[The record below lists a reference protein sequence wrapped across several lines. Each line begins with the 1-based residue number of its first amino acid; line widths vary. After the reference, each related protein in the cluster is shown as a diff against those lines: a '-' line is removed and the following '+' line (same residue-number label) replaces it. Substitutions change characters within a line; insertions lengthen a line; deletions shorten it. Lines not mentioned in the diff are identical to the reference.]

1 MTETANV
8 NQPTSQRFEGDTE
21 NVASGQQEA
30 SREKLIVRLR
40 LLWNRRRLIFRL
52 ASIGLALSTVIAFVI
67 PKRFQSTARLMPPD
81 QMDLST
87 ELMAAATA
95 KAGPG
100 LGTAASSLLGLKSTG
115 DLFIGILESR
125 TIEDDL
131 IEKFELRKLYKDR
144 LWEDARLDLAKNTAI
159 SEDRKSGIITVQV
172 TDKTPERAAAMAQ
185 EYIEELNRVVT
196 QLNTSSAHRER
207 VFLEERLG
215 EVRQDLESAEKGFG
229 EFASKNTAIDI
240 QAQSKA
246 MIEAAAALEGQLI
259 AAQTELRGLKE
270 IYTDN
275 NVRTRETQ
283 ARVDEIQRQL
293 QKLGGKSE
301 SSSQAGGPDDSS
313 IYPSIRKL
321 PLLGVNYA
329 DLYRTTKVQEAVFET
344 LTQEYEL
351 AKVEEAKAT
360 PSVKAIDLPDV
371 PGKKS
376 SPHRFLII
384 SAGTL
389 FALICIVTW
398 ILGEDRW
405 GTIDPQ
411 DPGKILAREVYE
423 TVSQRLAIAGVAGF
437 AKVVTQDIRNRMR
450 TPDAAVEN
458 LKLVDS
464 RGIKTK
470 EALSTD

>member
-1 MTETANV
+1 
-8 NQPTSQRFEGDTE
+8 
-21 NVASGQQEA
+21 
-30 SREKLIVRLR
+30 
-40 LLWNRRRLIFRL
+40 
-52 ASIGLALSTVIAFVI
+52 
-67 PKRFQSTARLMPPD
+67 MPPD

-87 ELMAAATA
+87 ELLTAATA
-95 KAGPG
+95 KAGAG
-100 LGTAASSLLGLKSTG
+100 LGTTASNLLGLKSTG
-115 DLFIGILESR
+115 ELFVGILESR
-125 TIEDDL
+125 TLEDDL
-131 IEKFELRKLYKDR
+131 INKFDLRKLYKDP
-144 LWEDARLDLAKNTAI
+144 LLEDARLDLMKNTAI

-172 TDKTPERAAAMAQ
+172 TDKSPQRAAAMAQ
-185 EYIEELNRVVT
+185 EYIEELNLVVT

-215 EVRQDLESAEKGFG
+215 EVRQDLESAEKGFS

-240 QAQSKA
+240 EAQGKA
-246 MIEAAAALEGQLI
+246 MIEAAAALEGQLM

-270 IYTDN
+270 IYTDS
-275 NVRTRETQ
+275 NVRIRTTQ

-293 QKLGGKSE
+293 QKLHGKSE
-301 SSSQAGGPDDSS
+301 GPSHPDGPDDNST
-313 IYPSIRKL
+313 YPTIRKL
-321 PLLGVNYA
+321 PLLGVSYA
-329 DLYRTTKVQEAVFET
+329 DLYRTTKVQEAIFET

-351 AKVEEAKAT
+351 AKVEEAKET

-376 SPHRFLII
+376 SPHRILII

-389 FALICIVTW
+389 FALICAVTW

-423 TVSQRLAIAGVAGF
+423 TVSRCIPIAAVAGF
-437 AKVVTQDIRNRMR
+437 AKEATQDIRNRMR
-450 TPDAAVEN
+450 TPDPAIKHLN
-458 LKLVDS
+458 LADS
-464 RGIKTK
+464 QGMKTK